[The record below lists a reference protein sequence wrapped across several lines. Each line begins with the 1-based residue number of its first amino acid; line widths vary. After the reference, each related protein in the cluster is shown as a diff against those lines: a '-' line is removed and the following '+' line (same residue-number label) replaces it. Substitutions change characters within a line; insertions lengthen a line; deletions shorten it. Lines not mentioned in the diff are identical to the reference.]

1 MPHSAKMF
9 YLPRAVSEGFSAT
22 VLPFKAGEK
31 GGPGKPASTEYVL
44 IRVMISQAEGGLG
57 AKRQSS
63 ALWLAQE
70 NLRKSQLTGAFLTC
84 KRSPRLQGLQ
94 GMKP

>member
-9 YLPRAVSEGFSAT
+9 HLPRAVSEGFSAT
-22 VLPFKAGEK
+22 GLPFRAGEE
-31 GGPGKPASTEYVL
+31 GGPGKPASTAYVF
-44 IRVMISQAEGGLG
+44 IRVMISQAEWGVG

-63 ALWLAQE
+63 ALWLAQG
-70 NLRKSQLTGAFLTC
+70 NLRKSQLTGGFLIC